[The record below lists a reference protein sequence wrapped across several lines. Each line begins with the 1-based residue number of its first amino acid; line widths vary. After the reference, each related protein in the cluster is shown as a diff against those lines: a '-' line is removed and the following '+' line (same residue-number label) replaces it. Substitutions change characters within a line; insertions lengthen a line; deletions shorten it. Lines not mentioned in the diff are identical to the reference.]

1 LTKNSCCVKI
11 KAVIVI
17 CLSIDYRGIFIVACL
32 LVPATEAV
40 ITTVIAKTVKTKEN
54 GGEGKEQSPF
64 LRRLNWLNTMLWGGS
79 FLLLFEHIW
88 HGEISPIFPFL
99 TAASS
104 PDTAAIMLR
113 EMATSGTAMSLL
125 VTGVWALMVLAT
137 SAIEKKAESETVTA
151 S

>member
-1 LTKNSCCVKI
+1 M
-11 KAVIVI
+11 
-17 CLSIDYRGIFIVACL
+17 FINRLQGDILVACL

-40 ITTVIAKTVKTKEN
+40 ITTVIAKTVKPREN

-64 LRRLNWLNTMLWGGS
+64 LRRLSWLNTMLWGGS

-88 HGEISPIFPFL
+88 HGEISAVFPFL

-104 PDTAAIMLR
+104 PETASIMLR
-113 EMATSGTAMSLL
+113 EMATTGTAMSLL
-125 VTGVWALMVLAT
+125 VTGVWALMVLVS
-137 SAIEKKAESETVTA
+137 SAIEKKMESETVTV